1 MYKAGSFFDP
11 AFFERQVKIKSL
23 RTLWIT
29 VVGTVVCAAEG
40 VIFFGFRF
48 NIQHPSLYFLLLG
61 FSGSLILAL
70 LLEKQQRDAFYVGV
84 FIFIVFV
91 IASAL
96 YFRPLLVL
104 ILLIYYTAIIGGLK
118 IYVTYFNE
126 KLSHLPAIRPLS
138 LAALIGFMS
147 IIASLAH
154 HLLFLTLE
162 FHFLPGNLPIGFLL
176 GFGYGIAIDVYDRI
190 IMEKLQAKG

>member
-1 MYKAGSFFDP
+1 M
-11 AFFERQVKIKSL
+11 KIKSL

-29 VVGTVVCAAEG
+29 VIGTVVCVAEG

-48 NIQHPSLYFLLLG
+48 NIQHPSFYFLFLG

-70 LLEKQQRDAFYVGV
+70 LLSKRQRDALYVGI

-91 IASAL
+91 IISAL

-104 ILLIYYTAIIGGLK
+104 ILLIYYTAVIGGLK
-118 IYVTYFNE
+118 IYVTYFHE
-126 KLSHLPAIRPLS
+126 KISHLLAIRPLI

-147 IIASLAH
+147 IIASLVH
-154 HLLFLTLE
+154 LLLFLTLE
-162 FHFLPGNLPIGFLL
+162 FHVLLGNLPIGFLL
-176 GFGYGIAIDVYDRI
+176 GFGYGLAIDIFDRI
-190 IMEKLQAKG
+190 IMKKPKSRG